1 MKYYLSVSM
10 RYNQSED
17 QRKKSQYNKKI
28 CIINGYTEKNERM
41 AINKYPLELTD
52 ISCSYIGLI

>member
-41 AINKYPLELTD
+41 ALNKQPLELTD
-52 ISCSYIGLI
+52 ISCS